1 MLMSRRLLRQSAFKI
16 IFSFH
21 FNDDDIEE
29 IFKDI
34 SEEPNIFLIQE
45 EDEHIPFN
53 ELNERDKKFFYD
65 LVRGTLENVEKIDYM
80 IKSNLKS
87 WTMDRIAKVDLTI
100 LRMAIY
106 ELLYSQDIP
115 DSVAINEAIELGKV
129 FGTDDSGSFINGVL
143 GKVQREINK
152 SGE

>member
-1 MLMSRRLLRQSAFKI
+1 MSRRLLRQSAFKI

-21 FNDDDIEE
+21 FNDDNIDE
-29 IFKDI
+29 ILKEI
-34 SEEPNIFLIQE
+34 SEEPNIFLVQE
-45 EDEHIPFN
+45 EDDEHIPLN
-53 ELNERDKKFFYD
+53 DLNEKDKKFFYD
-65 LVRGTLENVEKIDYM
+65 LVRGTLENVEKIDDI

-106 ELLYSQDIP
+106 ELLYSKDVP
-115 DSVAINEAIELGKV
+115 DSVAINEAIELGKI

>member
-1 MLMSRRLLRQSAFKI
+1 MSRRLLRQSAFKI